1 MEPLLTITY
10 FPFFFSFLHPY
21 QKSTVVQVPSD
32 QTFLRPRALS
42 AIKFDQAAVI
52 FIPCRICSS
61 PPPPSPI
68 APEAPEPLLKVTE
81 ALRLA
86 GGRLISFC

>member
-32 QTFLRPRALS
+32 QTVS
-42 AIKFDQAAVI
+42 VCIQQQ
-52 FIPCRICSS
+52 
-61 PPPPSPI
+61 PSF
-68 APEAPEPLLKVTE
+68 EK
-81 ALRLA
+81 RK
-86 GGRLISFC
+86 GNFGRR